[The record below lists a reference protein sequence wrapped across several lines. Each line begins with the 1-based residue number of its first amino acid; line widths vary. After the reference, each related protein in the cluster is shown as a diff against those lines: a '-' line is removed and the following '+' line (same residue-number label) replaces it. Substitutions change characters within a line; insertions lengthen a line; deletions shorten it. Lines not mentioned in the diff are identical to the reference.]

1 MKKVLLGL
9 VVVGM
14 LVLAGFYGWRILQR
28 AGEEPSGQRTQ
39 TVVVERRTISS
50 EVNANGVIE
59 PEISVEIRSEIS
71 GRIERIGVEDGDTVE
86 RGQVL
91 VELDRR
97 TLENEQHEA
106 EINVD
111 AFRLRLEQAE
121 RNLNRLAVLRE
132 DDFARESE
140 YLDAQTELGLARI
153 EMSIRQ
159 SRLETARENLEKAT
173 IRAPRA
179 GRLSELKVNDGQ
191 VIVGATSV
199 NQGTLLM
206 RVNDMGRL
214 IVRARINELQ
224 VTRLREDNEVEVSFN
239 AIPGL
244 RIAGRIDRISQF
256 GEAEGTA
263 RVFPVEVGF
272 PASDDRLKAGITANL
287 RFPVE
292 KVEDV
297 PAVLVSAVF
306 REGGEEFVV
315 VDLGDGRREHR
326 RIETGLNNLQFIQV
340 KSGLE
345 PGERVLLTR
354 PSGMER
360 MLGGGRSGGGGR
372 GPHG

>member
-1 MKKVLLGL
+1 MKKVFWLIVIIGGLGF
-9 VVVGM
+9 V
-14 LVLAGFYGWRILQR
+14 GFYGWRLLEKAR
-28 AGEEPSGQRTQ
+28 EEPGERRPQS
-39 TVVVERRTISS
+39 VAVERRTIAS
-50 EVNANGVIE
+50 EIDANGIIE

-71 GRIERIGVEDGDTVE
+71 GRIENVLVEDGALVE
-86 RGQVL
+86 RGDVL
-91 VELDRR
+91 VELDQR
-97 TLENEQHEA
+97 TLKNELHEA

-111 AFRLRLEQAE
+111 AFRLRLEQSE
-121 RNLNRLAVLRE
+121 RNLRRLAALRQ

-140 YLDAQTELGLARI
+140 FLDAETELALARI
-153 EMSIRQ
+153 EMSIRE
-159 SRLETARENLEKAT
+159 SRLETARENLERAT

-179 GRLSELKVNDGQ
+179 GRISELKVNEGQ

-224 VTRLREDNEVEVSFN
+224 VTRLREDNPVEVSFN

-256 GEAEGTA
+256 GEAEGSA

-272 PASDDRLKAGITANL
+272 PASDERLKAGITANL

-292 KVEDV
+292 RVENV

-306 REGGEEFVV
+306 RQGGREYVI
-315 VDLGDGRREHR
+315 VDLGDGRTEHR
-326 RIETGLNNLQFIQV
+326 QIQTGLNNLQFIQV

-345 PGERVLLTR
+345 PGERVMLTR
-354 PSGMER
+354 PSGMDR
-360 MLGGGRSGGGGR
+360 IMGGGRPGGGR